1 MGSLIKQT
9 IGELQ
14 RVCLAKELLDME
26 LGDRRQL
33 DNLEDQHSNLLGVWK
48 AIAEIWVKVD
58 EIDRTPFSVYMHK
71 TVKDLIDAKQNE
83 MREFPNRMRTVAIYE
98 TYENQLKNYKK
109 VNDTLSDMRADSMK
123 RKHWNEV
130 LSKLKLTAV
139 KFNDLTLGHLWCAD
153 ILSSKKAIDDV
164 LT

>member
-48 AIAEIWVKVD
+48 AIAEIWAKVD
-58 EIDRTPFSVYMHK
+58 EIDRTPFSVYIHK
-71 TVKDLIDAKQNE
+71 TVKDHIDAK
-83 MREFPNRMRTVAIYE
+83 
-98 TYENQLKNYKK
+98 
-109 VNDTLSDMRADSMK
+109 
-123 RKHWNEV
+123 
-130 LSKLKLTAV
+130 
-139 KFNDLTLGHLWCAD
+139 
-153 ILSSKKAIDDV
+153 
-164 LT
+164 